1 MAKFKFG
8 KFETEIDATDVD
20 FLKRY
25 DAAAEKMQKS
35 VAATDEKAES
45 MEAWRYMDELCS
57 TLFTFFDEVLGEGA
71 SSKLFG
77 ENRSVDM
84 CADAVVK
91 LKECATN
98 YDGVVN
104 KFNAISGN
112 RAQRRAK
119 K

>member
-1 MAKFKFG
+1 M
-8 KFETEIDATDVD
+8 
-20 FLKRY
+20 KRRKVWKRGAIWTSF
-25 DAAAEKMQKS
+25 AARS
-35 VAATDEKAES
+35 
-45 MEAWRYMDELCS
+45 L
-57 TLFTFFDEVLGEGA
+57 LFFDEVLGEGA

>member
-1 MAKFKFG
+1 MTKFKFG
-8 KFETEIDATDVD
+8 KFETEIDATDVR

-25 DAAAEKMQKS
+25 DAAAEKMQKA
-35 VAATDEKAES
+35 VAAADEKAAGL
-45 MEAWRYMDELCS
+45 EAWRYMDELCS
-57 TLFTFFDEVLGEGA
+57 ALFTFFDEVLGEGA

-98 YDGVVN
+98 YDSVVSKLN
-104 KFNAISGN
+104 TLGGN